1 MQVEIGTG
9 TSVNRGWNNAWIN
22 TYSDNCNPAN
32 FIPSSPTLSSPQN
45 TNHIKMTQIGI
56 VHGYFESIVSNGG
69 ESGGGGSLIS
79 GGLSHDC
86 AEQTDYYFRTDVEGA
101 KLILDVETTTKGHY
115 QYLSFFNHSIN
126 LHQKTKVDA
135 DLTVSGSSNLQAV
148 TATSITATSLN
159 VDNFSLAKL
168 SIGVKKPTG
177 AAFTNCSLSVDGTI
191 VAKEMITQATS
202 WADKVFQ
209 KNYRLSTLSELE
221 SFILTN
227 KHLPEIPSEK
237 EIIENG
243 ISVNE
248 MLKLQMQKIEEL
260 TLYVIQQ
267 QKEIDLLKKSSK

>member
-1 MQVEIGTG
+1 MTLGMTIHNGYGQWTAPTLSNIIHNNSNMQVEIGTG
-9 TSVNRGWNNAWIN
+9 TSVDRGWNNAWIN

-32 FIPSSPTLSSPQN
+32 FNPSSPTLSSPQN

-148 TATSITATSLN
+148 TVSGNSNL
-159 VDNFSLAKL
+159 
-168 SIGVKKPTG
+168 
-177 AAFTNCSLSVDGTI
+177 
-191 VAKEMITQATS
+191 QAVTVS
-202 WADKVFQ
+202 
-209 KNYRLSTLSELE
+209 
-221 SFILTN
+221 
-227 KHLPEIPSEK
+227 
-237 EIIENG
+237 G
-243 ISVNE
+243 
-248 MLKLQMQKIEEL
+248 
-260 TLYVIQQ
+260 
-267 QKEIDLLKKSSK
+267 SSNLRDVTV